1 MPESY
6 SQEDVQQILQLAI
19 AKRAID
25 GDFSR
30 VQLLEMADELGISPE
45 NLQQAEAQWLAKQDE
60 FKERQQFDIYRRNQL
75 KQNFVRY
82 LIVNVFLIL
91 LNLVLFKS
99 ANFGLTIALVW
110 GLILALKT
118 WKNYEINSEEYE
130 MNFQKWRLKKQIGE
144 SINLVVDKLFH
155 PKSSS

>member
-45 NLQQAEAQWLAKQDE
+45 TLQQAESQWLAKQDE
-60 FKERQQFDIYRRNQL
+60 FKERQKFDVYRRNQL

-118 WKNYEINSEEYE
+118 WKTYEMNSEEYE
-130 MNFQKWRLKKQIGE
+130 ASFNKWRLKKQIGE
-144 SINLVVDKLFH
+144 SINLVVDKLFT
-155 PKSSS
+155 PK

>member
-1 MPESY
+1 MPEYY

-45 NLQQAEAQWLAKQDE
+45 NLQQAETQWLAKQDE

-91 LNLVLFKS
+91 VNLVLFKS
-99 ANFGLTIALVW
+99 ANFGLTIALIW

-118 WKNYEINSEEYE
+118 WKTYEMNSEEYE
-130 MNFQKWRLKKQIGE
+130 NSFTKWRLKKQIGQ
-144 SINLVVDKLFH
+144 SINLAFDKLLN
-155 PKSSS
+155 PKP

>member
-19 AKRAID
+19 ASRPID

-45 NLQQAEAQWLAKQDE
+45 NLQEAEKQWLARQDE
-60 FKERQQFDIYRRNQL
+60 YKERQQFDSFRRSQL

-82 LIVNVFLIL
+82 TIVNVFVVG
-91 LNLVLFKS
+91 LNLVLFHS
-99 ANFGLTIALVW
+99 ANFGLTIALLW
-110 GLILALKT
+110 GLVLALKT
-118 WKNYEINSEEYE
+118 WKTYEMDPEEYE
-130 MNFQKWRLKKQIGE
+130 SAFTKWKLKKQIGQ
-144 SINLVVDKLFH
+144 SINLAFDRLLN
-155 PKSSS
+155 PR